1 MILPYQQKLFTLDDS
16 EKLSAKLSELFKEGD
31 VIVLNGDLGTGKT
44 TITKLICAKFNILD
58 VSSPSFSIV
67 NEYSGLKKVYHFDFY
82 RIKKV
87 EELYDIGFEEYLNDD
102 ESIIFIEW
110 GNLMSEILPK
120 VHYSIDLK
128 QNSNNERMIKIVKK
142 N

>member
-1 MILPYQQKLFTLDDS
+1 MILPYQQKLFSLDDTK
-16 EKLSAKLSELFKEGD
+16 KLSDELSQLFKEKD
-31 VIVLNGDLGTGKT
+31 VIVLNGDLGSGKT
-44 TITKLICAKFNILD
+44 SIIKLICAKFNISD

-82 RIKKV
+82 RIKKI

-102 ESIIFIEW
+102 DSIIFIEW

-120 VHYSIDLK
+120 EHYIIDLK
-128 QNSNNERMIKIVKK
+128 QNSLNERTVKIFKK